1 MIIGTVECLGVELQL
16 CSLKRPRDRSRGP
29 SLKETLPTWA
39 SDGISTGR
47 RSISTG
53 GAKGRAT
60 SIWLASS
67 GVGVGGRSSKS
78 GGQRAYKTPVNGC
91 EW

>member
-1 MIIGTVECLGVELQL
+1 M
-16 CSLKRPRDRSRGP
+16 
-29 SLKETLPTWA
+29 KETLHTWA

-47 RSISTG
+47 RGISTG
-53 GAKGRAT
+53 ANGRAT

-78 GGQRAYKTPVNGC
+78 GGQRAHKTPVNGC